1 MTDGYISYAQAL
13 FDATIPILEGSVR
26 QWALNEGKTML
37 MQCAQQRVNVDG
49 IYTDPN
55 RFASWI
61 NINHQCNDKKE
72 EDAHE

>member
-26 QWALNEGKTML
+26 QWALNEGKPML
-37 MQCAQQRVNVDG
+37 MQCAQDRVNVDS
-49 IYTDPN
+49 IFADPN

-61 NINHQCNDKKE
+61 NVYIDTLKDK
-72 EDAHE
+72 EDTHE